1 MHTIERRFV
10 MRLRL
15 LPAALAGALL
25 LIGQVQVAAASD
37 AIRLTGHFT
46 QHFGGRNSEGI
57 VCADDAINC
66 GAGKV
71 DGRGRATDAF
81 YFSDEEGFR
90 YAITLQDGSRLTVQL
105 DFIIETK
112 PGGSGDTPQQTSY
125 GNPDDLYFDAVVIA
139 GTGVFAGATGG
150 GVVHLSQAGNVDQ
163 ISPDLELVIP

>member
-1 MHTIERRFV
+1 

-125 GNPDDLYFDAVVIA
+125 GNPDDLYFVWRDYRAYFDLGRGWLG
-139 GTGVFAGATGG
+139 GTDVAELQKAG
-150 GVVHLSQAGNVDQ
+150 GVLSL
-163 ISPDLELVIP
+163 IHI